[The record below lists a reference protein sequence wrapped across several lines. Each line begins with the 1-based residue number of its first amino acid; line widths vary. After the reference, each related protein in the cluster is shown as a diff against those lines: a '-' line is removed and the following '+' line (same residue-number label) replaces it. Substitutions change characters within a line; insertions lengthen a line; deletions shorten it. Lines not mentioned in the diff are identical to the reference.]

1 MAFDRVLQARPF
13 ATFTHEATGEGSE
26 TLRVCNP
33 VAVPGAEGVRLA
45 PRLETLNNKRIA
57 FFWNSKPG
65 GDVALRRVEE
75 RLREQFPDIV
85 TKQLQWEHHQ
95 GGGVIPLKEVMPFE
109 PDAVVASTADC
120 AVSVG
125 TAADLIALEDL
136 GIPTVVITAEHFQDS
151 VQQQAV
157 FSGLVEPLPTAIV
170 PDPLTNISSTAIVRN
185 IDACLEEII
194 SGLTRSFDEIINGL
208 STNKV
213 GQMSNGDVERRPK
226 SNYLIYR
233 GVDEWDAWD
242 RMNVSFLSYGIGDG
256 LPIVPPTRHRVD
268 IMMAAAAED
277 PGKEIALLGL
287 GHGSATVEKIA
298 INAVMAGCQPRH
310 FSVVLAAVRAIAD
323 AGFPLCGLAGS
334 TTAHSTMLIVN
345 GPIAKELKINSGV
358 CCLGPGAASHSNVA
372 IGRAIRLIQMNI
384 AFQWP
389 GITDLDYLGAG
400 NKFSL
405 CFAESEEAN
414 PWEPLHV
421 ERGFP
426 PGSSTVSAI
435 AVDSQSEGRS
445 ASPEPELIL
454 RAMAAAI
461 ATPTT
466 TGSTIWMDTAVAN
479 SPVIVLSSTHA
490 KALKRAGWNKRDV
503 KQFLYYHSRV
513 PPFFFKKCS
522 SRNGEQLSRAWK
534 WLNDADDTTLVPIAT
549 SADAFQIVV
558 VDGEGPK
565 SASFTAI
572 PGIVTVPI

>member
-1 MAFDRVLQARPF
+1 MLV
-13 ATFTHEATGEGSE
+13 
-26 TLRVCNP
+26 VCNP
-33 VAVPGAEGVRLA
+33 VAVPRAEGVKLA
-45 PRLETLNNKRIA
+45 PRLDTLNNKRIA

-65 GDVALRRVEE
+65 GDVALLRAEE
-75 RLREQFPDIV
+75 RLRERFPDIV
-85 TKQLQWEHHQ
+85 AKQLHWEHHQ
-95 GGGVIPLKEVMPFE
+95 GGGVIPLKEVMPFG
-109 PDAVVASTADC
+109 PHAVVVSTADC
-120 AVSVG
+120 AVSVA
-125 TAADLIALEDL
+125 TAADLVVLEEL
-136 GIPTVVITAEHFQDS
+136 GIPTVVVTAEHFQDS
-151 VQQQAV
+151 VQQQAL
-157 FSGLVEPLPTAIV
+157 FSGLADSLPTAIV
-170 PDPLTNISSTAIVRN
+170 PDPLTNITSTDIVRD
-185 IDACLEEII
+185 IDACLEKII
-194 SGLTRSFDEIINGL
+194 CGLTTSKG
-208 STNKV
+208 V
-213 GQMSNGDVERRPK
+213 QMSSGEVERRPK
-226 SNYLIYR
+226 SNVLSYR
-233 GVDEWDAWD
+233 GINEWVCWD
-242 RMNVSFLSYGIGDG
+242 RMNTSFLDYGIGDG
-256 LPIVPPTRHRVD
+256 LPIVPPTRYRVD
-268 IMMAAAAED
+268 AMMAALAED
-277 PGKEIALLGL
+277 PDEEIAVLGL

-298 INAVMAGCQPRH
+298 INAVMAGCLPRH
-310 FSVVLAAVRAIAD
+310 FPVVLAAVRAIAD
-323 AGFPLCGLAGS
+323 VGFPLCGLAGS

-345 GPIAKELKINSGV
+345 GPIAKELDISSGV
-358 CCLGPGAASHSNVA
+358 CCLGPGAASHSNVV

-421 ERGFP
+421 ERGFSSD
-426 PGSSTVSAI
+426 SSTVSAI

-466 TGSTIWMDTAVAN
+466 TGSTIWMDTEVAN

-490 KALKRAGWNKRDV
+490 KALNHAGWTKRDI

-513 PPFFFKKCS
+513 PAFFFKKCS

-534 WLNDADDTTLVPIAT
+534 WLNGADDNTLVPIAT
-549 SADAFQIVV
+549 SPDAFQIVV

-572 PGIVTVPI
+572 PGIVTARI